1 MIQEVSIQQEYIE
14 RSIQKHCKFCRSVGH
29 NISQCRCEEAD
40 KLHKNMC
47 DISTFSYMFP
57 VIKDAFI
64 NYKLKKLTLNE
75 MKVLLNYIEI
85 PFYERRF
92 KRTKENLMKALLKV
106 FYILPS
112 EENDTYFMPHI
123 ENMISN
129 EFYLLCIYSNEI
141 NNLFPNMRFTHLI
154 RDELHEMRRF
164 REIQER
170 EDREE
175 EERERELNP
184 HKFNISI
191 SIIQDKN
198 EDNENITNEYEC
210 PICYDDKIKKD
221 NIIKT
226 NCNHLFCGICIANY
240 LDATSKLIEK
250 KTLVCPMC
258 RCEIN
263 TLEFNNKELCIKIQ
277 KNFCS

>member
-1 MIQEVSIQQEYIE
+1 
-14 RSIQKHCKFCRSVGH
+14 
-29 NISQCRCEEAD
+29 
-40 KLHKNMC
+40 
-47 DISTFSYMFP
+47 
-57 VIKDAFI
+57 
-64 NYKLKKLTLNE
+64 
-75 MKVLLNYIEI
+75 MKVLLNYVKI
-85 PFYERRF
+85 PFYERIF
-92 KRTKENLMKALLKV
+92 KKNKENLKKALLKV
-106 FYILPS
+106 FYILPC

-141 NNLFPNMRFTHLI
+141 NNLFPNMRFTYLI
-154 RDELHEMRRF
+154 RDEIREMRRF
-164 REIQER
+164 REMQER
-170 EDREE
+170 ADREEREE

-191 SIIQDKN
+191 SISIIQDKN
-198 EDNENITNEYEC
+198 EDNKNITNEYEC

-240 LDATSKLIEK
+240 LDTTSKLIEK

-263 TLEFNNKELCIKIQ
+263 TLEFNNKELCMKIQ
-277 KNFCS
+277 KNICS